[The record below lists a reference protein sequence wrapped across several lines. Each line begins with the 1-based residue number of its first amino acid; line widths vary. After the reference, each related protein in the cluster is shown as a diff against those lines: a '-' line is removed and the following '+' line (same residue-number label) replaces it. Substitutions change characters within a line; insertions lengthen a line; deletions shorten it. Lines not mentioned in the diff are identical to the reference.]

1 VKGDFDMSLFRKKQS
16 DAERLDFSIVRVN
29 EENYALYDDT
39 VFFRVHNR
47 ERTPDERAQPRDF
60 GANLAMLGDK
70 NLRVYAAKAGDR
82 FVGNVAAVF
91 IPKVGH
97 PFYGG
102 RGYLDIDEL
111 WTAPAYRRHGIAYA
125 LMNEAE
131 HAAKEMGAV
140 AVRLY
145 VGGTNRGAY
154 KLYKKCGYQDRGGG
168 AHWMVKEFM

>member
-1 VKGDFDMSLFRKKQS
+1 MGLFRKKKKRS
-16 DAERLDFSIVRVN
+16 DAETLDFSVVRV
-29 EENYALYDDT
+29 EDENYALYDDMI
-39 VFFRVHNR
+39 FFRINNR

-60 GANLAMLGDK
+60 AANLTMLADK
-70 NLRVYAAKAGDR
+70 NLHVYAAKAGDR
-82 FVGNVAAVF
+82 FVGSISAVF

-154 KLYKKCGYQDRGGG
+154 KLYTKCGYEDRGGG
-168 AHWMVKEFM
+168 AHWMVKEFKGRNP